1 MDTGTVYYLVAGV
14 IAIVIVGR
22 LLAYS
27 GKRYLAGA
35 EVSPRGRESASSVAS
50 LVSMLFHL
58 VTLGLAAL
66 LAAIPFGGDQ
76 TQVFL
81 VRIGLL
87 LMLVAAAYAIALRM
101 LTRRKQEEVVSGLDA
116 QVRELRLEKEHPNEY
131 GVTNDPSAGMAPQP
145 APGERLRP
153 ESARAPQ
160 PTLGEPRPRP

>member
-14 IAIVIVGR
+14 IAIVVVGR
-22 LLAYS
+22 LLAFS

-35 EVSPRGRESASSVAS
+35 TVAPQERESAGSVAM

-58 VTLGLAAL
+58 VTLGLLAL

-76 TQVFL
+76 NQVFL

-87 LMLVAAAYAIALRM
+87 LIMVAVAYAIALRM
-101 LTRRKQEEVVSGLDA
+101 LTRRKQEEVVSGFDA
-116 QVRELRLEKEHPNEY
+116 QVREMRHEREQANGYE
-131 GVTNDPSAGMAPQP
+131 VSNDPSAGMAPQP
-145 APGERLRP
+145 
-153 ESARAPQ
+153 RAKPTLAEPRQ

>member
-1 MDTGTVYYLVAGV
+1 MDTGTLYYLLAGV

-22 LLAYS
+22 LLAFS

-35 EVSPRGRESASSVAS
+35 QVAPRQRESAGSVAL

-66 LAAIPFGGDQ
+66 LAAIPFGGNL

-87 LMLVAAAYAIALRM
+87 LILVAVAYAVALRM
-101 LTRRKQEEVVSGLDA
+101 LTRRKQEEVVSDFDA
-116 QVRELRLEKEHPNEY
+116 QVREIRHERQHANEY
-131 GVTNDPSAGMAPQP
+131 AVTNDPSAGMAPQP
-145 APGERLRP
+145 EP
-153 ESARAPQ
+153 E
-160 PTLGEPRPRP
+160 PTLGEPRRRA